1 MAPLI
6 LPPWVDTI
14 RPHQITAL
22 QGILEQFNN
31 GTQVVMLDA
40 PTGSGKSLV
49 GELVRQSL
57 DARAL
62 YLCSS
67 IALQTQFYNDFPEAV
82 VLKGR
87 TNYSTHDEPG
97 RYPDLNAGDCVK
109 QRESLPACFLC
120 TQEAEEAMHCRWC
133 HPVSSCPY
141 ELAKFAAIRS
151 PLVCTNIQYFLHE
164 ANYVG
169 NLPLNRQLI
178 IVDEA
183 DTLEDVMMSFVEVS
197 ISARKAKEYGISP
210 PERKTVESSWIE
222 WALAAEDKLR
232 SHRIPGEGI
241 EAIRARQSHSRL
253 LGNIK
258 RLNDPERGL
267 QSGGWV
273 YTGYD
278 RGDIAFK
285 PVTID
290 ALTFDYLFRHCGR
303 WLLMS
308 ATTISFPVFAETLGI

>member
-1 MAPLI
+1 
-6 LPPWVDTI
+6 
-14 RPHQITAL
+14 
-22 QGILEQFNN
+22 
-31 GTQVVMLDA
+31 MLDA
-40 PTGSGKSLV
+40 PTGSGKTLI

-67 IALQTQFYNDFPEAV
+67 IALQTQFHRDFPNAV

-87 TNYSTHDEPG
+87 SNYPTHDESGQFPA
-97 RYPDLNAGDCVK
+97 LNAGDCVK
-109 QRESLPACFLC
+109 RRESLPACFLC
-120 TQEAEEAMHCRWC
+120 TEDSPDAMHCRWC
-133 HPVSSCPY
+133 HPVRDCPY
-141 ELAKFAAIRS
+141 EQAKASAIRS
-151 PLVCTNIQYFLHE
+151 PLVCTNTHYFLYE

-183 DTLEDVMMSFVEVS
+183 DTLEDTIMSFVEVKVT
-197 ISARKAKEYGISP
+197 AKKAKEYGIEP
-210 PERKTVESSWIE
+210 PDKKTVESSWVE
-222 WALAAEDKLR
+222 WALEAEQKLTA
-232 SHRIPGEGI
+232 HRVTGEGV
-241 EAIRARQSHSRL
+241 EAIRARQSLSNL
-253 LGNIK
+253 LSGVK
-258 RLNDPERGL
+258 RLNDPDRGL
-267 QSGGWV
+267 LSGGWV

-290 ALTFDYLFRHCGR
+290 ALTFDYLFRHSPR

-308 ATTISFPVFAETLGI
+308 ATTISFPVFAETLGL